1 MATFVADL
9 RNLSDD
15 CNFRESLE
23 DMLRGRLVCGINN
36 YQIQRRLWAE
46 TKLKYQKA
54 VELAFAIERARKIWV
69 ICQKQMQIQGSEQ
82 SKSTRP
88 RIGSRYQCGRKTNT
102 ATVMHE
108 SKNVRLGNLR
118 LQSVI
123 KVTAKTYRSRK
134 IDEDRTPTGKHDRRF
149 WKTSNYFL
157 HAFDAE
163 EEVCSLYNVPRYWGQ
178 KCGITIDI
186 DLCGKPQTVD
196 FQNILIQRNIQSCVE
211 NWDR

>member
-69 ICQKQMQIQGSEQ
+69 ICQKQMQIHGKRTEQ
-82 SKSTRP
+82 
-88 RIGSRYQCGRKTNT
+88 
-102 ATVMHE
+102 VD
-108 SKNVRLGNLR
+108 
-118 LQSVI
+118 
-123 KVTAKTYRSRK
+123 KVTHWKQVSMWKKNQYCDRYARKQERSSWKFKVAKCYKSYR
-134 IDEDRTPTGKHDRRF
+134 
-149 WKTSNYFL
+149 
-157 HAFDAE
+157 
-163 EEVCSLYNVPRYWGQ
+163 
-178 KCGITIDI
+178 
-186 DLCGKPQTVD
+186 
-196 FQNILIQRNIQSCVE
+196 
-211 NWDR
+211 